1 MKRFYKDVTIAPVVG
16 LAGAEQ
22 AFQILLDGKPM
33 KTPAK
38 ENLVLPSEA
47 MAQLIADEWQAVE
60 KDSEIDPAKMYH
72 TQVAVTAQDYV
83 SKNRTDIEQV
93 IMRYLDTELMC
104 YHTPEPP
111 EMAKHQAEHWTPYLN
126 WFEKEM
132 SISLPVKQGLD
143 VHRPSDEDYKKIVDF
158 MEMLDMYH
166 FALFQMLVSMT
177 GSIVLAC
184 AFVKSTLSAEE
195 IFKLAKLEELFY
207 IDFHDLEQHGPDP
220 IQDKLFTQ
228 LKAELAACESC
239 LKTL

>member
-16 LAGAEQ
+16 LAKTEQ
-22 AFQILLDGKPM
+22 EFQILLDGKPM

-38 ENLVLPSEA
+38 ENLILPNEA

-111 EMAKHQAEHWTPYLN
+111 EMAKHQAEHWTPHLR

-132 SISLPVKQGLD
+132 GITLPVKQGLD
-143 VHRPSDEDYKKIVDF
+143 VHRPSDEDYKIIVDF
-158 MEMLDMYH
+158 METLDMYR

-177 GSIVLAC
+177 GSIILAS
-184 AFVKSTLSAEE
+184 AFVKSALSAEE
-195 IFKLAKLEELFY
+195 IFKLVKLEELFY

-220 IQDKLFTQ
+220 IQDKSFTQ